1 MRSKK
6 LTKRWLDNHG
16 ACQEAVDAFSAQTET
31 DVVKLLKRCMK
42 ADRFDW
48 ANWLIVRKMRYKQYV
63 SYTIFAAEQG
73 VGLYEKKYPSDKRP
87 RHAIEAA
94 RRCIKNSTQNNRDAA
109 YSAADSAADAAA
121 DAARSAAYSAAD
133 SAAYSAAYSAAAR
146 SAAYSAAARS
156 AAYKRMKKKI
166 LNHGIKLLEG
176 G

>member
-6 LTKRWLDNHG
+6 LTTGWLKKHG
-16 ACQEAVDAFSAQTET
+16 ACEEAVDAFKAQTET

-48 ANWLIVRKMRYKQYV
+48 ANWLIVRKMTYKQYV
-63 SYTIFAAEQG
+63 SYAIFAAEQG

-109 YSAADSAADAAA
+109 
-121 DAARSAAYSAAD
+121 D
-133 SAAYSAAYSAAAR
+133 SAAY
-146 SAAYSAAARS
+146 
-156 AAYKRMKKKI
+156 KTMKKKI